1 MSIVTEAK
9 KRLRDSLL
17 RNSIFIMGGT
27 ALSSLLAFAFWIIV
41 ARFYPVTDVGLA
53 GALVAAMGLVA
64 AFSTLGFHIGV
75 IRFLPIVEDKRGIIN
90 TCFIVVG
97 ACSLLASAIF
107 IAGIPVWSKDLLF
120 IRQDA
125 LLLIGFVLFVT
136 ATVLFRLQ
144 GNIFIGSRRAEFSS
158 ATQVGAAVLKL
169 PLVVVLV
176 SLGAFGI
183 FASWGIAAAVM
194 FIVGFFF
201 LMKVQPGYL
210 PSFALNR
217 KVVKSMFRFSF
228 VNYVSEV
235 LGNAPM
241 YILPLMVLGVLGA
254 EQNAYYYIAYGVIG
268 VVGIIPGAVIQSLFA
283 EGSTK
288 PEAIRGNSIRAIK
301 IMSLLIFPALLVV
314 FFAGD
319 KILLLFGREYSENAF
334 KLLFILS
341 VALIPHIVNELY
353 VTICMVK
360 FKLRAILF
368 VNLARTALIPL
379 MCYLMMVQ
387 FGLMGVGWGYL
398 ASVGAISLVTVILL
412 RSELSR
418 REIADE
424 KHGE

>member
-1 MSIVTEAK
+1 
-9 KRLRDSLL
+9 
-17 RNSIFIMGGT
+17 
-27 ALSSLLAFAFWIIV
+27 
-41 ARFYPVTDVGLA
+41 
-53 GALVAAMGLVA
+53 
-64 AFSTLGFHIGV
+64 
-75 IRFLPIVEDKRGIIN
+75 
-90 TCFIVVG
+90 
-97 ACSLLASAIF
+97 
-107 IAGIPVWSKDLLF
+107 
-120 IRQDA
+120 
-125 LLLIGFVLFVT
+125 
-136 ATVLFRLQ
+136 
-144 GNIFIGSRRAEFSS
+144 
-158 ATQVGAAVLKL
+158 
-169 PLVVVLV
+169 
-176 SLGAFGI
+176 
-183 FASWGIAAAVM
+183 
-194 FIVGFFF
+194 
-201 LMKVQPGYL
+201 
-210 PSFALNR
+210 
-217 KVVKSMFRFSF
+217 MFRFSF

-379 MCYLMMVQ
+379 MCYLMMAQ

>member
-17 RNSIFIMGGT
+17 RNSMFIMGGT

-53 GALVAAMGLVA
+53 GAMVAAMGLVA
-64 AFSTLGFHIGV
+64 AFSTLGFHVGV

-97 ACSLLASAIF
+97 ACSILASAVF

-120 IRQDA
+120 IRQDV
-125 LLLIGFVLFVT
+125 LLLLGFVLFVT

-144 GNIFIGSRRAEFSS
+144 MNIFIGSRRAEFSS

-314 FFAGD
+314 FFLGD

-379 MCYLMMVQ
+379 MCYLMMAQ